1 MTLNGINVS
10 PHCINAYLLKGF
22 FSIFSIKIY
31 AILGHY
37 VRSLKHKIITTLQMQ
52 FCISSEFMDKL

>member
-1 MTLNGINVS
+1 MPIYSKV
-10 PHCINAYLLKGF
+10 F

-52 FCISSEFMDKL
+52 FCISSEFMDKYEGHHQKAKLK